1 MKLKSFCIVLCL
13 SILSSSISIASTPKT
28 KNHQSKI
35 VTEFNQFVANDGK
48 DDKGQPETRLIN
60 LKCSGVEEAIIIN
73 GSNPDPQPILVVSKP
88 ETFSLNP
95 SLHGGMWPDSIDFD
109 DMTIKNITGW
119 EYHYNAPNGT
129 VSIFMK
135 NSGHVETVVNA
146 SKGKNK
152 GEHKS
157 QCSVVE

>member
-1 MKLKSFCIVLCL
+1 MKLNSFCIVLCL
-13 SILSSSISIASTPKT
+13 SVLSSSVSIASTPKA

-48 DDKGQPETRLIN
+48 GEKGQPEVRSIN

-95 SLHGGMWPDSIDFD
+95 SAHGGMWPDSLEFD
-109 DMTIKNITGW
+109 DMTVKNIIGW

-129 VSIFMK
+129 VSISMR
-135 NSGHVETVVNA
+135 NSGRVETIVNT

-157 QCSVVE
+157 QCTVVE